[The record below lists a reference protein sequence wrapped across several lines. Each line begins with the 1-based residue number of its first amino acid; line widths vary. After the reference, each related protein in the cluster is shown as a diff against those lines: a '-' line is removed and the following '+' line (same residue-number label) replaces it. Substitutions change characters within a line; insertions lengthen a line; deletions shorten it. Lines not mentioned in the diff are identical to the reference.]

1 MNYKILLID
10 PESSVTEFFHSILP
24 AHLYTIKSVSNQSA
38 LEKKVHKWQPDL
50 IIVGNA
56 SDNSLELLTSLSTN
70 PATASIFLVMLAE
83 QACREKEAEA
93 FDKGAD
99 AFWIKPL
106 PKQATLKRTEA
117 LLKRKTRLT
126 SLEELQIGEILISKD
141 AFTVKRSTQIIDLTQ
156 MEVSILWF
164 LATHPNQ
171 VFSRQEIAT
180 YLSSD
185 KTTTDNRSIDVHILS
200 LRQKIG
206 AEYIVTRRK
215 RGYLFKL

>member
-10 PESSVTEFFHSILP
+10 PESSVTEFFRSILP
-24 AHLYTIKSVSNQSA
+24 THLYTIKSMSNQSV
-38 LEKKVHKWQPDL
+38 LEKKVQKWQPDL
-50 IIVGNA
+50 IIVGDT
-56 SDNSLELLTSLSTN
+56 SDSSLELLTSLSTN
-70 PATASIFLVMLAE
+70 PGTASIFLVVLAE
-83 QACREKEAEA
+83 QAYREKEADA

-126 SLEELQIGEILISKD
+126 SLEEIQIGEILISKD
-141 AFTVKRSTQIIDLTQ
+141 AFTVKKSSQIIDLTQ

-180 YLSSD
+180 YLSTD
-185 KTTTDNRSIDVHILS
+185 KTTDNRSIDVHILS

-206 AEYIVTRRK
+206 TEYIVTRRK
-215 RGYLFKL
+215 RGYLFKY